1 MSVCPAA
8 EATRTNGTGL
18 HREVETQLAQDIL
31 RLFAKYHL
39 TAPQAKSLLE
49 KVRVLV
55 EAGEMGL
62 FNTQH

>member
-1 MSVCPAA
+1 MGQDYT
-8 EATRTNGTGL
+8 EK
-18 HREVETQLAQDIL
+18 VEIQLAQDIL
-31 RLFAKYHL
+31 LLFTQYRL
-39 TAPQAKSLLE
+39 TAAQAKSLVK

>member
-1 MSVCPAA
+1 MGQDYT
-8 EATRTNGTGL
+8 E
-18 HREVETQLAQDIL
+18 EVETQLAQDIL
-31 RLFAKYHL
+31 ILFNRYRL
-39 TAPQAKSLLE
+39 TASQARNLLE